1 MASETEVRIKA
12 VINGLEGVKGL
23 SSSVKKLQQS
33 TRPANLEIKKLA
45 NDTAKLARSS
55 DITEKELRASVFTMR
70 ELRDNTRIASDEYR
84 RFTREIERAEKRL
97 RSLNKTGRSGGKFG
111 AAAGVVGG
119 SALLGPDAFA
129 GGLAGIGIGS
139 MLGNPLAG
147 ASVGVLAGNMIVRP
161 LREAA
166 SGVAEYN
173 AKLNLSKIA
182 LAAASDNLDEYKRS
196 LSIARKVSSDYTV
209 DLLDTLDGYSK
220 INAAAKANNLTMEE
234 TEDIFRGVISAGVA
248 FGGSQADLQAL
259 IRATTQVL
267 SKGKVSAEEMQ
278 GQIGERLPG
287 AVAKFAE
294 ATGRELPELAKAFE
308 LGEVTIA
315 DFVKFSKK
323 QVQTYDEVART
334 IGSSPEKAGKRL
346 KLVLDTAKENYGS
359 FFTSVGADTQ
369 DFVTRQISKL
379 NENQESI
386 KQFVTDT
393 LNISDKLFKALKV
406 IVEEAIGIIAPA
418 VKKTLDDFIL
428 NPLKEV
434 QKLLEDQFI
443 RNKVGRLNMV
453 KIELDAMKEADK
465 IARQDPKYNKFSFG
479 ADFIKFRDEIAKG
492 IKDKKIEEALALPE
506 EDAIKNKVL
515 SPLQEVG
522 KELENIFAADG
533 KFTSEGLFAGLT
545 PENFAPVKDELK
557 KLKTELN
564 DFAKGAIAGAN
575 AYASTIKTFSESV
588 GDAVNAAF
596 KKMEDTL
603 VNFVMTGKLAF
614 RDLASSI
621 IESMAR
627 IAIQQTIMKPF
638 TGWFEGLFSAKGNV
652 LQDGKHVTKYA
663 KGGTIIDKPHYK
675 MMANG
680 GIAVAGEVPGSSEA
694 ILPLKRGRGGR
705 LGVEASGGGIG
716 NIVVNVDAAGTSVSN
731 DEGRAEM
738 LGRMIGMAVES
749 EMLKQK
755 RPGGLLYT

>member
-1 MASETEVRIKA
+1 MATGTEFKIKA

-23 SSSVKKLQQS
+23 SSSVKKLQQA

-55 DITEKELRASVFTMR
+55 DISEKELRASVFTMR
-70 ELRDNTRIASDEYR
+70 ELRDNTRIASNEYR

-111 AAAGVVGG
+111 QAAAAVGG
-119 SALLGPDAFA
+119 SAFLGADAFVGA
-129 GGLAGIGIGS
+129 GVGAGIGAMFG
-139 MLGNPLAG
+139 MPLAG
-147 ASVGVLAGNMIVRP
+147 AGAGAFAGNMVIRP

-173 AKLNLSKIA
+173 AKLNLSKTA
-182 LAAASDNLDEYKRS
+182 LAAASKNLKEYNQS
-196 LSIARKVSSDYTV
+196 LEIARQVSKDYTV

-220 INAAAKANNLTMEE
+220 INAAAKANNLTLEE

-294 ATGRELPELAKAFE
+294 ATGRTLPELSKAFE

-315 DFVKFSKK
+315 DFVKFSQK
-323 QVQTYDEVART
+323 QVQTYDEVARQ
-334 IGSSPEKAGKRL
+334 IGSSPEKAGERL
-346 KLVLDTAKENYGS
+346 KLALDTAKENYGS
-359 FFTSVGADTQ
+359 FFTDVGAGFQ
-369 DFVTRQISKL
+369 DFITRQISNL
-379 NENQESI
+379 NENQQSV
-386 KQFVTDT
+386 KQFVVDT
-393 LNISDKLFKALKV
+393 LNIGDKLFKSLKV
-406 IVEEAIGIIAPA
+406 IIDNTIGVVAPVVKFMVENFILKPFKFVMDAIEKIREIGRELKRAFGDMFNLIEENTGVRLFDPDMFKFQQSDTIDGIIKPLKDT
-418 VKKTLDDFIL
+418 KKELDDIWSGDNKYDL
-428 NPLKEV
+428 NKLFKPFKPETFEPVKE
-434 QKLLEDQFI
+434 
-443 RNKVGRLNMV
+443 
-453 KIELDAMKEADK
+453 
-465 IARQDPKYNKFSFG
+465 
-479 ADFIKFRDEIAKG
+479 G
-492 IKDKKIEEALALPE
+492 IK
-506 EDAIKNKVL
+506 
-515 SPLQEVG
+515 
-522 KELENIFAADG
+522 
-533 KFTSEGLFAGLT
+533 
-545 PENFAPVKDELK
+545 ELK
-557 KLKTELN
+557 KELN
-564 DFAKGAIAGAN
+564 EFAKGAIAGA
-575 AYASTIKTFSESV
+575 ASYASTIKSFSESV
-588 GDAVNAAF
+588 SDAVNNAF

-614 RDLASSI
+614 QDLARSI

-638 TGWFEGLFSAKGNV
+638 EGWFTKLFSAKGNV
-652 LQDGKHVTKYA
+652 LQDGKQVKEYA
-663 KGGTIIDKPHYK
+663 KGGMIIDKPHYK

-680 GIAVAGEVPGSSEA
+680 GIAVAGEAGSEA

-705 LGVEASGGGIG
+705 LGVEVSGGGVG
-716 NIVVNVDAAGTSVSN
+716 NIVVNVDASSSSVEGDTS
-731 DEGRAEM
+731 RAEQ
-738 LGRMIGMAVES
+738 LGQAISQAIQTQLLE
-749 EMLKQK
+749 EK